1 MQNCIYALLLTLTL
15 FAGGCVSQAQYQL
28 KVDET
33 EHLQTIIRNL
43 EGDYERLAEEKRQLN
58 GRNDE
63 LNLRLLEEVDRSSEL
78 SQDLARARDDLS
90 RVERVLADRSAEAG
104 AAMSEMRSTIDHLS
118 SQIQVLEK
126 QLEEERIARQERLN
140 QIKGTYDELV
150 GKLEE
155 EIARGEIR
163 ISELK
168 GKLTV
173 NVVDRILF
181 DSGQAELKPE
191 GVNVLQRIGDTLKG
205 AADKEV
211 QIEGHTD
218 NVPIRGSL
226 TERFPSN
233 WELSTARATNV
244 LHFLQQNVGI
254 PGERL
259 SAVGYGEYRPIASNA
274 TPEGRRQ
281 NRRIQIILNPL
292 R

>member
-1 MQNCIYALLLTLTL
+1 MQKRFFALLLVTALL
-15 FAGGCVSQAQYQL
+15 AGGCVSQAQYQL
-28 KVDET
+28 KIDET

-43 EGDYERLAEEKRQLN
+43 ESDYERLAAEKRQLN
-58 GRNDE
+58 SRNDE
-63 LNLRLLEEVDRSSEL
+63 LNLRLLEEVDRASQL

-104 AAMSEMRSTIDHLS
+104 AAMSEMRATIDRLS
-118 SQIQVLEK
+118 GQVQTLEQ
-126 QLEEERIARQERLN
+126 QLEAERIARQERVS
-140 QIKGTYDELV
+140 QIQGTYDELV

-155 EIARGEIR
+155 EIARGEIK

-181 DSGQAELKPE
+181 DSGQAQLKPE
-191 GVNVLQRIGDTLKG
+191 GINVLRRIGDTLKG

-244 LHFLQQNVGI
+244 LHFLQQKVGI

-259 SAVGYGEYRPIASNA
+259 SAVGYGEYRPIASNS